1 MNSPVAKRSII
12 VAGARTSI
20 SLEEEFWIGLR
31 EIAEVRK
38 ISLSEIMGEIDR
50 DRQRSNLSSATRV
63 YVLRFFRTTPADLK
77 THPAADSGR
86 PVRGGEGSYR

>member
-31 EIAEVRK
+31 EIADLRQ

-63 YVLRFFRTTPADLK
+63 YVLQFFRTTPADLQ

-86 PVRGGEGSYR
+86 AVRRGVGSYR

>member
-1 MNSPVAKRSII
+1 MNSPVAKRSIV
-12 VAGARTSI
+12 VAGTRTSI

-31 EIAEVRK
+31 EIAELRK

-63 YVLRFFRTTPADLK
+63 YVLRFFRTTQADLQ

-86 PVRGGEGSYR
+86 AVRGGVGSYR

>member
-12 VAGARTSI
+12 VAGTRTSI

-31 EIAEVRK
+31 EIAELRK

-50 DRQRSNLSSATRV
+50 DRRRSNLSSATRV
-63 YVLRFFRTTPADLK
+63 YVLRFFRTTPADLQ
-77 THPAADSGR
+77 THPVADSGR
-86 PVRGGEGSYR
+86 PVRDSVRRYR